1 MPRFFFHICN
11 GHGFVEDEEGVELPD
26 APAVRRNA
34 VEAARD
40 VMAGDLREGR
50 LDLTSFIEVEDEAHR
65 LLFTLTFAEAVTVNS
80 VPDPARPRPPR

>member
-1 MPRFFFHICN
+1 MPRFHFHICN
-11 GHGFVEDEEGVELPD
+11 GHGFIEDEEGVDLPD
-26 APAVRRNA
+26 EPAARRNA

-80 VPDPARPRPPR
+80 IPDPARPRPPR